1 MWSQALPGPGA
12 AKSSASTFRSMADGI
27 GAPRESMA
35 RCSTRPACVSTTSL
49 TGTAKSY
56 CCNRVRWTTPVT
68 CSRARTLCVKFVAS
82 IRFITTTASRP
93 GPSGKTGR
101 SRMSRSARLAL
112 VALTLALCSPAL
124 AQDKGERPRNYGI
137 GRAATAEQ
145 IAGWDIDVRPDGQG
159 APPGKGSVRAGER
172 VYLEKCAACH
182 GEFGESAGRWPQLAQ
197 GKGTLA
203 SHDPVKTVGSYFPYL
218 SSVFDYIRRAMPFG
232 DAQSLSN
239 DELYAVTAYVL
250 NLNDIVDDKFVLSKE
265 TWSQVKMPNQ
275 GGFFDDDREKTE
287 KTFWNPNPCMKDCRP
302 PVKITGHAQAV
313 DVTPDE
319 KTQKRGVE

>member
-1 MWSQALPGPGA
+1 MS
-12 AKSSASTFRSMADGI
+12 KSAS
-27 GAPRESMA
+27 
-35 RCSTRPACVSTTSL
+35 
-49 TGTAKSY
+49 
-56 CCNRVRWTTPVT
+56 
-68 CSRARTLCVKFVAS
+68 
-82 IRFITTTASRP
+82 
-93 GPSGKTGR
+93 
-101 SRMSRSARLAL
+101 LAL
-112 VALTLALCSPAL
+112 SAALFFALSLPAT
-124 AQDKGERPRNYGI
+124 AQAIKDAPRNYGV
-137 GRAATAEQ
+137 GHAATDEQ

-159 APPGKGSVRAGER
+159 APSGRGSVKDGEK
-172 VYLEKCAACH
+172 VYMDRCAACH

-232 DAQSLSN
+232 DAESQSN
-239 DELYAVTAYVL
+239 DELYAVVAYVL

-265 TWSQVKMPNQ
+265 TWGQVKMPNQ
-275 GGFFDDDREKTE
+275 GGFYDDDRETTE
-287 KTFWNPNPCMKDCRP
+287 KAFWNPNPCMKDCSP